1 MTRDRSEILINAS
14 WGLGESIVGGTV
26 TPDTFVVRKR
36 DLAIESRHVAEKER
50 MTVTV
55 PGGTREVEVPR
66 FLRAQAVLDA
76 AQLREMANLG
86 LSLEER

>member
-1 MTRDRSEILINAS
+1 MYSHRFSGYE
-14 WGLGESIVGGTV
+14 TV
-26 TPDTFVVRKR
+26 NLNIMGIAAV
-36 DLAIESRHVAEKER
+36 IEAVARCRE
-50 MTVTV
+50 TV

-66 FLRAQAVLDA
+66 FLQAQAVLDD

>member
-1 MTRDRSEILINAS
+1 
-14 WGLGESIVGGTV
+14 
-26 TPDTFVVRKR
+26 
-36 DLAIESRHVAEKER
+36 

-55 PGGTREVEVPR
+55 PGGTREVEVRR